1 VSLEELMSHTPNYLV
16 NAVLP
21 SEHANTGIA
30 MIQQQ
35 VTTYYLNY
43 TGPELPIPAILAQA
57 NDPTRGLRFE
67 EIRQPAPEQCQFLF
81 SAVGTPWQWFSRLAW
96 RYEQWCSHVA
106 SADVRV
112 FVLYEHGAIAGYV
125 ELRRSDD
132 ADIEFKF
139 FGLLPAFSGRGL
151 GPVLMQAALAV
162 AQQWQGELA
171 PCTGRIW
178 LHSCDLDH
186 PAALRSYQ
194 RAGFEITEQVTAM
207 ESMPA
212 DYLQAVLSQDYH
224 ATRLAYWRAQF
235 ALRA

>member
-1 VSLEELMSHTPNYLV
+1 MSQTPKHVGSPVPPQFNQT
-16 NAVLP
+16 N
-21 SEHANTGIA
+21 EIA
-30 MIQQQ
+30 MVEHQ
-35 VTTYYLNY
+35 VTTYYLHY
-43 TGPELPIPAILAQA
+43 AGGVLSIADILAQA
-57 NDPTRGLRFE
+57 NDAARGLRFE

-96 RYEQWCSHVA
+96 RYEQWCAHVA

-125 ELRRSDD
+125 ELRRSEA

-151 GPVLMQAALAV
+151 GLVLMQAALAA
-162 AQQWQGELA
+162 AQQWQSELA
-171 PCTGRIW
+171 PRTGRIW

-186 PAALRSYQ
+186 PAALQSYQ
-194 RAGFEITEQVTAM
+194 RAGFIITEQVTAA
-207 ESMPA
+207 EPMPA

-224 ATRLAYWRAQF
+224 ASRLAYWQAQF
-235 ALRA
+235 ARRA